1 MSRERIRLLVLVF
14 ALLTALFIDQLLPA
28 LTAPV
33 EHALSD
39 WRTKVAIQ
47 WTDFVAH
54 QQDSENRERRLVIID
69 IDEKSVAQEGPWPWP
84 RDKVGALI
92 KTLIDDYKLS
102 GVALDIVFPE
112 VRQYDDI
119 LAAQI
124 QRPEVTG
131 AVVYDLLNREL
142 PELSQ
147 NLPSVITTRITAG
160 APRITGLPTTSNHAE
175 IMPTRVGHITPVND
189 DDGAIRSLPPMICA
203 PKVFTSCLPL
213 LEIAAFSGLLDRPSL
228 KVQAG
233 NGWLA
238 PHWEMLVM
246 DGDDM
251 AIARI
256 PLTQQGLITVPY
268 RHNQEG
274 WMSFSATDILQKK
287 VNLADLKGSVALV
300 GSTALGMADVV
311 TTPINPGAAGLVPH
325 AEVLSALFDNHFPYQ
340 PKMALVL
347 VALILLPLAWLLH
360 SAIQKVKSPLAIMLL
375 YPGWLVMALSIG
387 FIAALACYVFANL
400 LLPLSA
406 ILLFPPLAI
415 LTCILL
421 ALYSSNTEHVSVLG
435 LLSAYLPKQVAQ
447 RLTLPVKSGRSSKKI
462 DTNIDATRR
471 DVTVLFAD
479 IRGFTGIVETQ
490 SPEIVATLMHKIF
503 SEMAHA
509 VVNHHGTIDKFIGDA
524 VMAFWNAPDDDAEHA
539 QHAFDAAQEMLQRI
553 RNLSTFCTELGIAP
567 VSVSIGLESGHALI
581 GHFGSE
587 HRRTYTALGETVV
600 LASRIEGLAA
610 QFEQHILIGQMCAQH
625 LKPDSIH
632 YLGQTAIR
640 GRQQM
645 IEIYAPKPA

>member
-1 MSRERIRLLVLVF
+1 MSRERIRLLVLIF
-14 ALLTALFIDQLLPA
+14 ALLTSLFIDKLLPG
-28 LTAPV
+28 LTTPV

-47 WTDFVAH
+47 WTDFIAH
-54 QQDSENRERRLVIID
+54 RQGWDTRERRLVIID

-92 KTLIDDYKLS
+92 KTLVDDYKIS

-112 VRQYDDI
+112 VRQKDEV
-119 LAAQI
+119 LASQI

-147 NLPSVITTRITAG
+147 DLPSVIGTRVTAG
-160 APRITGLPTTSNHAE
+160 APRTTGLPTTSNHKL
-175 IMPTRVGHITPVND
+175 IMPTRVGHITPMID
-189 DDGAIRSLPPMICA
+189 SDGAIRSLPPIICA
-203 PKVFTSCLPL
+203 PTTFARCMPL
-213 LEIAAFSGLLDRPSL
+213 LEIAAFSGLLDRPTL
-228 KVQAG
+228 KLQAG

-238 PHWEMLVM
+238 PPWEMLVM
-246 DGDDM
+246 DGEDM

-268 RHNQEG
+268 RHNQDG

-287 VNLADLKGSVALV
+287 IEPAQLKGSVALV
-300 GSTALGMADVV
+300 GSTALGMADVIV
-311 TTPINPGAAGLVPH
+311 TPINPGAAGLVPH

-340 PKMALVL
+340 PRIALLL
-347 VALILLPLAWLLH
+347 VALILLPMAWLLH
-360 SAIQKVKSPLAIMLL
+360 WMIRKVHAPTAIMLL
-375 YPGWLVMALSIG
+375 YPGWLILSLSFG
-387 FIAALACYVFANL
+387 FVSALALHVFVNL
-400 LLPLSA
+400 SLPLGA
-406 ILLFPPLAI
+406 FLFFPPLAI

-421 ALYSSNTEHVSVLG
+421 ALYCSSSAHVSVLG

-447 RLTLPVKSGRSSKKI
+447 RLVLPARRGKNGKKI
-462 DTNIDATRR
+462 DTTIDAARR
-471 DVTVLFAD
+471 EVTVLFAD

-524 VMAFWNAPDDDAEHA
+524 VMAFWNAPDDDPDHA

-553 RNLSTFCTELGIAP
+553 RNLADFCMELGIAP

-610 QFEQHILIGQMCAQH
+610 QFQQHILIGQVCAQH
-625 LKPDSIH
+625 LRPDHIE
-632 YLGQTAIR
+632 YIGQTSIR

-645 IEIYAPKPA
+645 IQVYAPSAL